1 MQKDGNFVVYSTAGA
16 VIWATHTS
24 DPSVT
29 ADYELCMQTDKNL
42 VLYRLTPGQPNK
54 YLWANHQSSHHA
66 FTGYLQMQDD
76 GMLVQYDSSDKA
88 LWSIPQGT
96 YNLPD
101 GTYSIKG
108 GRDNKFCADENDQ
121 IVCNRNSVGGW
132 EKFRLS
138 KLSDSTYSFAL
149 QGGRNNQYCAD
160 EASKVIC
167 NRNSPGAWEKFRIEQ
182 QPDGTYGIKGG
193 RNNQYCADEPSKMIC
208 NRGNVGGWEKFT
220 ISPA

>member
-1 MQKDGNFVVYSTAGA
+1 MHKDGNFVVYSTTGA

-24 DPSVT
+24 DGSIK

-42 VLYRLTPGQPNK
+42 VLYRLTPGQPQK
-54 YLWANHQSSHHA
+54 VLWANHQCCSNS
-66 FTGYLQMQDD
+66 FSGYLQVQDD
-76 GMLVQYDSSDKA
+76 GMLVQYDPNDKA

-101 GTYSIKG
+101 GIYSIKG
-108 GRDNKFCADENDQ
+108 GRDNKFCADENSQ
-121 IVCNRNSVGGW
+121 IVCNRNAAQGW
-132 EKFRLS
+132 EKFRLT

-149 QGGRNNQYCAD
+149 QGGRANKYCAD
-160 EASKVIC
+160 ESQKVIC
-167 NRNSPGAWEKFRIEQ
+167 DRNSAGAWETFRIEQ

-193 RNNQYCADEPSKMIC
+193 RNNKYCADEPSKMIC
-208 NRGNVGGWEKFT
+208 DRGNVGGWEKFT